1 MSPCRGGL
9 FLFGGGMAGRLPAG
23 RGFRMTGGQAGG
35 RMPDGK
41 LYIKLQFVHQLEG
54 PCSMI
59 FHSPEFLVFL
69 LALLVPF
76 YLFKKLRIPL
86 LVVANAIFYG
96 ASGFGLLLLFMA
108 VTAATFLCALG
119 LRRRRPLFWI
129 GLAVNAG
136 NLLFFKYTL
145 MIMDTA
151 ERIAGRPLLLTELAR
166 QWVTD
171 GSGELILPVG
181 ISFYTFQL
189 IAYLI
194 DVRRGDLEP
203 SRNLF
208 KFWVFISVFPQLIA
222 GPIMRG
228 SELIP
233 QVDRLPDRAVRWG
246 EIRYG
251 LYLIFVGLIKKT
263 VFADNLET
271 LVNPRFADI
280 PALTPEDAWVA
291 ACLFG
296 FQIYFD
302 FSAYSDMALGLGHLL
317 GLKLVVNFRTPYL
330 SGSPKEFWDRWHI
343 SLSRWI
349 RDYVYIGLGGNRKG
363 ALRTQFNL
371 LAAMLI
377 SGLWHGAAWHFV
389 AWGAVHGLILIV
401 HRWTLALNRF
411 GWVNK
416 MRSSFPYRVLA
427 VAVFFPIVTWTWVFF
442 RAETLAGAWEMT
454 KRMAQVDV
462 TALAA
467 HPLFALLA
475 GLYALHIAEWFMRE
489 KEPLAGRIWHF
500 VPAVFRGAVYA
511 ALLLLIFFNMKGET
525 YEFIY
530 FQF

>member
-1 MSPCRGGL
+1 
-9 FLFGGGMAGRLPAG
+9 MAGRLPAG

-251 LYLIFVGLIKKT
+251 LYLIFIGLIKKT
-263 VFADNLET
+263 VFADNLEK

-280 PALTPEDAWVA
+280 SALTPEEAWVA

-317 GLKLVVNFRTPYL
+317 GLKLVANFRTPYL
-330 SGSPKEFWDRWHI
+330 SGSPREFWDRWHI

-349 RDYVYIGLGGNRKG
+349 RDYIYIGLGGNRKG

-389 AWGAVHGLILIV
+389 AWGAVHGVLLVV
-401 HRWTLALNRF
+401 HRWTLALNRI
-411 GWVNK
+411 GWIK
-416 MRSSFPYRVLA
+416 RLRAALPYRVLA

-442 RAETLAGAWEMT
+442 RAETLGGAWEMT
-454 KRMAQVDV
+454 KLMARADPA
-462 TALAA
+462 ALAA

-475 GLYALHIAEWFMRE
+475 GLYALHIFEWFIRE
-489 KEPLAGRIWHF
+489 REALAGRIWHF
-500 VPAVFRGAVYA
+500 VPAVVRGAAYA
-511 ALLLLIFFNMKGET
+511 ALILLIFFNMKGET

>member
-1 MSPCRGGL
+1 
-9 FLFGGGMAGRLPAG
+9 
-23 RGFRMTGGQAGG
+23 
-35 RMPDGK
+35 
-41 LYIKLQFVHQLEG
+41 
-54 PCSMI
+54 MI

-427 VAVFFPIVTWTWVFF
+427 VAAFFPIVTWTWVFF

>member
-1 MSPCRGGL
+1 
-9 FLFGGGMAGRLPAG
+9 LFGGAHWTGRRSRRQAGFAGEMPGVFEQTRIGRPAA
-23 RGFRMTGGQAGG
+23 GQAA
-35 RMPDGK
+35 
-41 LYIKLQFVHQLEG
+41 IFSLEVRKR
-54 PCSMI
+54 PMI

-76 YLFKKLRIPL
+76 YLFRKIRIPL
-86 LVVANAIFYG
+86 LVVANAVFYG
-96 ASGFGLLLLFMA
+96 ASGLGLLLLFMA
-108 VTAATFLCALG
+108 VTLVTFLCGLG
-119 LRRRRPLFWI
+119 LKRWRPLFWI
-129 GLAVNAG
+129 GLAANAG

-151 ERIAGRPLLLTELAR
+151 ERIAGHPLLLTDLAR
-166 QWVTD
+166 EWVTD
-171 GSGELILPVG
+171 GSGELILPIG

-189 IAYLI
+189 MAYLI
-194 DVRRGDLEP
+194 DVWRGQLEP
-203 SRNLF
+203 SRNLL

-228 SELIP
+228 SELMP
-233 QVDRLPDRAVRWG
+233 QVDGLKDRRVRWD

-251 LYLIFVGLIKKT
+251 FYLIFIGLIKKT
-263 VFADNLET
+263 VFADNLEK

-280 PALTPEDAWVA
+280 SALTPEEAWVA

-317 GLKLVVNFRTPYL
+317 GLKLVENFRTPYL
-330 SGSPKEFWDRWHI
+330 SGSPREFWDRWHI

-349 RDYVYIGLGGNRKG
+349 RDYIYIGLGGNRKG

-389 AWGAVHGLILIV
+389 AWGAVHGVLLVV
-401 HRWTLALNRF
+401 HRWTLALNRI
-411 GWVNK
+411 GWIK
-416 MRSSFPYRVLA
+416 RLRAALPYRVLA

-442 RAETLAGAWEMT
+442 RAGTLGGAWEMT
-454 KRMAQVDV
+454 KLMARADPA
-462 TALAA
+462 ALAA

-475 GLYALHIAEWFMRE
+475 GLYALHIFEWFIRE
-489 KEPLAGRIWHF
+489 REALAGRIWHF
-500 VPAVFRGAVYA
+500 VPAVVRGAAYA
-511 ALLLLIFFNMKGET
+511 ALILLIFFNMKGET